1 MRTHIMHDAE
11 PITLVKTF
19 ANLRWLSVA
28 DAIDIIRL
36 DDRNIGDAVL
46 HFVDGVLGHYRIGH
60 RDDLRSDLITGS
72 HLLVR
77 DVLVALAS
85 LTPSTVEQFHQDRS
99 RMCAEVSALIE
110 QVGGREAFVALLDTL
125 SAPAEP
131 KD

>member
-1 MRTHIMHDAE
+1 MHDAD
-11 PITLVKTF
+11 PITLAKTF
-19 ANLRWLSVA
+19 ANLRWLTVA
-28 DAIDIIRL
+28 DAIDLIRV
-36 DDRNIGDAVL
+36 DDGADIFDTVPLFIDRVL
-46 HFVDGVLGHYRIGH
+46 AHYKID

-99 RMCAEVSALIE
+99 RMRAEITDLIE
-110 QVGGREAFVALLDTL
+110 QAGGREAFVALLDTF

-131 KD
+131 TER